1 MNCPYCGKEMR
12 LGEIVS
18 DKLLAGICWY
28 PDVKPPYTGENSYVE
43 LPLLQQ
49 AYYCRD
55 CQMLAIHA
63 ERPKEPEGL
72 LKALSDKWHDR
83 KKEKDAEKKQ
93 YKKEKQRKKDPW
105 EV

>member
-1 MNCPYCGKEMR
+1 MKCPSCGKEMR
-12 LGEIVS
+12 LGEITS
-18 DKLLAGICWY
+18 DRLLADICWY

-43 LPLLQQ
+43 LPLLHQ

-72 LKALSDKWHDR
+72 FKSLSDKWHDR
-83 KKEKDAEKKQ
+83 KKEKETEKKEQ
-93 YKKEKQRKKDPW
+93 KQDKQRKKDPW